1 MMKSKQQGLNRR
13 SFIGHGAVAAGVLT
27 GGVLNKA
34 MAAAKNEGSSAGPVV
49 ETASGKIRGSVVNKI
64 YAFRG
69 VPYGASTA
77 GEGRFMPPS
86 KPQPWTGVKD
96 TIELGIRSPQLPGG
110 EPPEV
115 VVMDRREPM
124 GEDCLMLN
132 VWTPSVR
139 GGKRPVILWLHGGG
153 YATGSAGF
161 IMYDGANF
169 ARRQDAVFV
178 GVNHR
183 LNVFGYLYLAGLG
196 GAKYAQ
202 SANIGQMDIIAALEW
217 VRDNISRFGGDP
229 NNVTICGQSGGG
241 GKVSN
246 LLAMPAAKG
255 LFHRA
260 IIQSGANLRSTTI
273 EDANKSTETFLAKL
287 NLRANQIDELQKM
300 PMQQLLDAMKGTQGL
315 RLAPVVDGKTL
326 PAHPFDPAAPEV
338 SANVPI
344 LLGSMETEDTFFA
357 GTPVDDMDDATLHQR
372 VKQALRSDDADADRM
387 IGVYRRVFSKIT
399 NIDVYLKMLADN
411 TRRANAI
418 ALADRKMALA
428 KAPAYLY
435 YFTWRSPIR
444 DGKMKAYHTL
454 EIPFAFDNVDEAKT
468 MTGDS
473 QERYPLQDRVSGAW
487 AAFARTGNPSHK
499 GLPNWPAYNAGQR
512 PTMILNTQ
520 CKAVNDP
527 HHEERLALASVK
539 RAGGAA

>member
-1 MMKSKQQGLNRR
+1 MKSKQQGIDRR
-13 SFIGHGAVAAGVLT
+13 SFIGRSAVAAGVLS

-49 ETASGKIRGSVVNKI
+49 ETVAGKIRGSVVNKI

-77 GEGRFMPPS
+77 GEGRFLPPS

-115 VVMDRREPM
+115 IVMDRREPM

-139 GGKRPVILWLHGGG
+139 GGKRPVIMWLHGGG

-169 ARRQDAVFV
+169 ARKQDAVFV

-260 IIQSGANLRSTTI
+260 IIQSGANLRSTEI

-300 PMQQLLDAMKGTQGL
+300 PTQQLLDAMKGTQGL

-499 GLPNWPAYNAGQR
+499 GLPNWPAYNAEQR

-520 CKAVNDP
+520 CKVVNDP

>member
-1 MMKSKQQGLNRR
+1 
-13 SFIGHGAVAAGVLT
+13 
-27 GGVLNKA
+27 
-34 MAAAKNEGSSAGPVV
+34 
-49 ETASGKIRGSVVNKI
+49 
-64 YAFRG
+64 
-69 VPYGASTA
+69 
-77 GEGRFMPPS
+77 
-86 KPQPWTGVKD
+86 
-96 TIELGIRSPQLPGG
+96 
-110 EPPEV
+110 
-115 VVMDRREPM
+115 
-124 GEDCLMLN
+124 
-132 VWTPSVR
+132 
-139 GGKRPVILWLHGGG
+139 
-153 YATGSAGF
+153 
-161 IMYDGANF
+161 MYDGANF
-169 ARRQDAVFV
+169 ARKQDAVFV

-260 IIQSGANLRSTTI
+260 IIQSGANLRSTEI

-357 GTPVDDMDDATLHQR
+357 GTPVDDMDDATLRQR

-387 IGVYRRVFSKIT
+387 IGVYRKVFSKIP

-454 EIPFAFDNVDEAKT
+454 EIPFAFDNVDEAKS
-468 MTGDS
+468 MTGDN

-487 AAFARTGNPSHK
+487 AAFARTGNPTHK

-520 CKAVNDP
+520 CKVVNDP

>member
-1 MMKSKQQGLNRR
+1 MKSKQQGLDRR
-13 SFIGHGAVAAGVLT
+13 SFMGRGAVAAGVLS

-77 GEGRFMPPS
+77 GEGRFMPPL

-115 VVMDRREPM
+115 IVMDRREPM

-169 ARRQDAVFV
+169 ARKQDAVFV

-273 EDANKSTETFLAKL
+273 EDANQSTETFLAKL
-287 NLRANQIDELQKM
+287 NLKANQIDELQKM
-300 PMQQLLDAMKGTQGL
+300 PMQQLLDAMKDTQGL

-468 MTGDS
+468 MTGDG

-499 GLPNWPAYNAGQR
+499 GLPNWPAYNAEQR

-520 CKAVNDP
+520 CKVVNDP

>member
-1 MMKSKQQGLNRR
+1 MKSKQQGLDRR
-13 SFIGHGAVAAGVLT
+13 SFIGRGAVAAGVLT
-27 GGVLNKA
+27 GGLFTKA
-34 MAAAKNEGSSAGPVV
+34 LAAAKNPGASAGLVV
-49 ETASGKIRGSVVNKI
+49 ETAYGKIRGSAVNKV

-69 VPYGASTA
+69 VPYGAPTA

-86 KPQPWTGVKD
+86 RPQPWTGVKD
-96 TIELGIRSPQLPGG
+96 TIELGLRSPQGPGG

-115 VVMDRREPM
+115 LPMDRREPM

-169 ARRQDAVFV
+169 ARKQDAVFV

-183 LNVFGYLYLAGLG
+183 LNVSGYLYLAGLG

-202 SANIGQMDIIAALEW
+202 SANIGQMDIVAALEW
-217 VRDNISRFGGDP
+217 VRDNIAHFGGDP

-241 GKVSN
+241 GKVSH

-260 IIQSGANLRSTTI
+260 IIQSGATLRGTEI
-273 EDANKSTETFLAKL
+273 EDANQSTETFLAKL
-287 NLRANQIDELQKM
+287 NLKASQIDELQKM
-300 PMQQLLDAMKGTQGL
+300 PMQQLLDAMRGAQGL
-315 RLAPVVDGKTL
+315 RLAPVVDGQTL
-326 PAHPFDPAAPEV
+326 PANPFDPSAPDV
-338 SANVPI
+338 SAGVPI
-344 LLGSMETEDTFFA
+344 LIGTVETEDAFMA
-357 GTPVDDMDDATLHQR
+357 GTPLDDMDDATLHQR
-372 VKQALRSDDADADRM
+372 VQQALRSDDADADRI
-387 IGVYRRVFSKIT
+387 IGVYRKVFPKIP

-418 ALADRKMALA
+418 TLADRKMALA
-428 KAPAYLY
+428 KAPAYVY
-435 YFTWRSPIR
+435 YFTWRSPVR
-444 DGKMKAYHTL
+444 GGKMKAYHTL

-468 MTGDS
+468 MTGDGAD
-473 QERYPLQDRVSGAW
+473 RYPLQDRVSGAW
-487 AAFARTGNPSHK
+487 AAFARTGNPSLK
-499 GLPNWPAYNAGQR
+499 GLQNWPAYNAEQR
-512 PTMILNTQ
+512 PTMILNTE
-520 CKAVNDP
+520 CKVANDP
-527 HHEERLALASVK
+527 HHEERLALAAVK
-539 RAGGAA
+539 RAGGAV

>member
-1 MMKSKQQGLNRR
+1 MKSKQQGLDRR
-13 SFIGHGAVAAGVLT
+13 SFMGRGAVAAGVLT

-34 MAAAKNEGSSAGPVV
+34 IAAAKNEGSSAGPVV
-49 ETASGKIRGSVVNKI
+49 ETVAGKIRGVVLNKI

-115 VVMDRREPM
+115 IVMDRREPM

-139 GGKRPVILWLHGGG
+139 GGSKRPVILWLHGGG

-169 ARRQDAVFV
+169 ARKQDAVFV

-260 IIQSGANLRSTTI
+260 IIQSGANLRSTEI

-338 SANVPI
+338 SAKVPI
-344 LLGSMETEDTFFA
+344 LLGTMETEDTFFA

-372 VKQALRSDDADADRM
+372 VKQALRSDDADADRT

-454 EIPFAFDNVDEAKT
+454 EIPFAFDNVDEAKS

-499 GLPNWPAYNAGQR
+499 GLPNWPAYNAEQR

-520 CKAVNDP
+520 CKVVNDP

>member
-1 MMKSKQQGLNRR
+1 MKSKPQGIDRR
-13 SFIGHGAVAAGVLT
+13 SFMGRGAVAAGVLT
-27 GGVLNKA
+27 GGVFTKA
-34 MAAAKNEGSSAGPVV
+34 VAAAKNEGASAGPVV
-49 ETASGKIRGSVVNKI
+49 ETAYGKIRGGVVNKI

-77 GEGRFMPPS
+77 GEGRFLPPS
-86 KPQPWTGVKD
+86 RPQPWTGVKD
-96 TIELGIRSPQLPGG
+96 TIELGIRSPQGPGG

-115 VVMDRREPM
+115 LVMDRREPM

-169 ARRQDAVFV
+169 ARKQDAVFV

-241 GKVSN
+241 GKVSH

-260 IIQSGANLRSTTI
+260 IIQSGATLRGTEI
-273 EDANKSTETFLAKL
+273 EDANQSTETFLAKL
-287 NLRANQIDELQKM
+287 NLKAGRIDELQKM
-300 PMQQLLDAMKGTQGL
+300 PMQQLLDAMRGAQGL

-326 PAHPFDPAAPEV
+326 PAHPFDPFAPEI
-338 SANVPI
+338 SANVPVLI
-344 LLGSMETEDTFFA
+344 GTVETEDAFFA
-357 GTPVDDMDDATLHQR
+357 ATPLDDMDDATLHQR
-372 VKQALRSDDADADRM
+372 IQQALRSDDADADRV
-387 IGVYRRVFSKIT
+387 IGVYRKVFPKIP

-411 TRRANAI
+411 TRRANAVT
-418 ALADRKMALA
+418 LADRKMALA

-435 YFTWRSPIR
+435 YFTWRSPVR
-444 DGKMKAYHTL
+444 GGKMKAYHTL
-454 EIPFAFDNVDEAKT
+454 EIPFAFANVDEAKT
-468 MTGDS
+468 MTGDG
-473 QERYPLQDRVSGAW
+473 QDRYLLQDRVSGAW

-499 GLPNWPAYNAGQR
+499 GLPNWPAYNAEQR
-512 PTMILNTQ
+512 PTMILNAE
-520 CKAVNDP
+520 CKVVNDP
-527 HHEERLALASVK
+527 HREERLALAAVK

>member
-1 MMKSKQQGLNRR
+1 MKSKEKGIDRR
-13 SFIGHGAVAAGVLT
+13 SFIGHGAVAASILR
-27 GGVLNKA
+27 GGVFNTA
-34 MAAAKNEGSSAGPVV
+34 MAAAKNEGSAAGPVV
-49 ETASGKIRGSVVNKI
+49 ETASGKIRGSSVNKI
-64 YAFRG
+64 YVFRG

-77 GEGRFMPPS
+77 GAGRFMPPA

-96 TIELGIRSPQLPGG
+96 TIELGIRSPQGPGG

-115 VVMDRREPM
+115 LPMDRHEPM
-124 GEDCLMLN
+124 GEDCLMVN

-139 GGKRPVILWLHGGG
+139 GGKRPVIVWLHGGG
-153 YATGSAGF
+153 YSTGSAGF

-169 ARRQDAVFV
+169 ARKQDAVFV

-202 SANIGQMDIIAALEW
+202 SANLGQMDIIAALEW

-260 IIQSGANLRSTTI
+260 IIQSGANLRSTEI

-287 NLRANQIDELQKM
+287 NLRANQVDELQKI

-315 RLAPVVDGKTL
+315 RTAPVVDGKTL
-326 PAHPFDPAAPEV
+326 PTHPFDPVAPEV
-338 SANVPI
+338 SASVPI
-344 LLGSMETEDTFFA
+344 LLGSMETEDTFFT

-387 IGVYRRVFSKIT
+387 IGVYRKVFSKIP

-418 ALADRKMALA
+418 ALADRKMGLG

-435 YFTWRSPIR
+435 YFTWRSPVR
-444 DGKMKAYHTL
+444 EGKMKAYHTL
-454 EIPFAFDNVDEAKT
+454 DIPFAFDNVDECKI
-468 MTGDS
+468 MTGDGA
-473 QERYPLQDRVSGAW
+473 ERYPLQDRVSGAW

-499 GLPNWPAYNAGQR
+499 GLPNWPAYNAERR
-512 PTMILNTQ
+512 PTMILNTE
-520 CKAVNDP
+520 CKVANDP
-527 HHEERLALASVK
+527 HHEERLALAAVK
-539 RAGGAA
+539 RVTGGPA

>member
-1 MMKSKQQGLNRR
+1 MKSKQKYDMNRR
-13 SFIGHGAVAAGVLT
+13 AFIGRGAVAAGVLS
-27 GGVLNKA
+27 GGVLSKA
-34 MAAAKNEGSSAGPVV
+34 VAAAKNEGASTGPVV
-49 ETASGKIRGSVVNKI
+49 ETASGKIRGSVMNKV

-77 GEGRFMPPS
+77 GESRFMPPAR
-86 KPQPWTGVKD
+86 PQPWTGVKD
-96 TIELGIRSPQLPGG
+96 TIELGFRSPQGPGG

-115 VVMDRREPM
+115 IVMDRHEPM

-169 ARRQDAVFV
+169 ARKQDAVFV

-202 SANIGQMDIIAALEW
+202 SSNIGQMDIIAALEW

-260 IIQSGANLRSTTI
+260 IIQSGANLRSTPV

-287 NLRANQIDELQKM
+287 NLKASQIDELQKM

-326 PAHPFDPAAPEV
+326 PAHPFDPAPEV
-338 SANVPI
+338 SANVPV
-344 LLGSMETEDTFFA
+344 LLGTMETEDTFFP
-357 GTPVDDMDDATLHQR
+357 GTPVDDMDDAMLHQR
-372 VKQALRSDDADADRM
+372 VKQALRSDDADADRV
-387 IGVYRRVFSKIT
+387 IGVYRTVFSKIP

-418 ALADRKMALA
+418 ALADRKMALG
-428 KAPAYLY
+428 KAPTYLY

-473 QERYPLQDRVSGAW
+473 PERYRLQDRVSGAW
-487 AAFARTGNPSHK
+487 AAFARSGNPTHK
-499 GLPNWPAYNAGQR
+499 GLPNWPAYNPDQR
-512 PTMILNTQ
+512 PTMILNTE
-520 CKAVNDP
+520 CKVANDP
-527 HHEERLALASVK
+527 HHEERLALEAVK
-539 RAGGAA
+539 RVGGPA

>member
-1 MMKSKQQGLNRR
+1 MKSKQQGLDRR
-13 SFIGHGAVAAGVLT
+13 SFIGHGAMAAGVLT

-34 MAAAKNEGSSAGPVV
+34 MAAAKNEGASAGPVV
-49 ETASGKIRGSVVNKI
+49 ETAAGKIRGSVVNKI

-77 GEGRFMPPS
+77 GQGRFMPPS

-115 VVMDRREPM
+115 IVMDRREPM

-153 YATGSAGF
+153 FATGSAGF

-260 IIQSGANLRSTTI
+260 IIQSGANLRSTEI
-273 EDANKSTETFLAKL
+273 EDANRSTETFLAKL
-287 NLRANQIDELQKM
+287 NLKANQIDELQNM

-454 EIPFAFDNVDEAKT
+454 EIPFAFDNVDEAKS

-499 GLPNWPAYNAGQR
+499 GLPNWPAYNAEQR

-520 CKAVNDP
+520 CKVVNDP

-539 RAGGAA
+539 RTGGAA

>member
-1 MMKSKQQGLNRR
+1 
-13 SFIGHGAVAAGVLT
+13 
-27 GGVLNKA
+27 
-34 MAAAKNEGSSAGPVV
+34 VV
-49 ETASGKIRGSVVNKI
+49 ETASGKIRGGVVNKI

-86 KPQPWTGVKD
+86 KPQPWTGVRD
-96 TIELGIRSPQLPGG
+96 TTELGIRSPQLPGG

-115 VVMDRREPM
+115 LVMDRREPM

-132 VWTPSVR
+132 VWTPGVR

-169 ARRQDAVFV
+169 ARKQDAVFV

-217 VRDNISRFGGDP
+217 VRDNIARFGGDP

-260 IIQSGANLRSTTI
+260 IIQSDATIRSTTL
-273 EDANKSTETFLAKL
+273 EDANQSTETFLAKL
-287 NLRANQIDELQKM
+287 NLKANQIDELQKM
-300 PMQQLLDAMKGTQGL
+300 PMQQLLDAMRGTQGL

-326 PAHPFDPAAPEV
+326 PAHPFDPAAPDV
-338 SANVPI
+338 SASVPI
-344 LLGSMETEDTFFA
+344 LLGTVETEDAFFA
-357 GTPVDDMDDATLHQR
+357 GTPLDDMDDAALRQR
-372 VKQALRSDDADADRM
+372 VKQALRSDDADADRV
-387 IGVYRRVFSKIT
+387 IGVYRKVFPKIP
-399 NIDVYLKMLADN
+399 NIDVYLKMLADSS
-411 TRRANAI
+411 RRANAL

-435 YFTWRSPIR
+435 YFTWRSPVR

-454 EIPFAFDNVDEAKT
+454 EIPFAFANVDEAKT

-473 QERYPLQDRVSGAW
+473 QDRYPLQDRVSGAW

-499 GLPNWPAYNAGQR
+499 GLPSWPAYNAEQR
-512 PTMILNTQ
+512 PTMILNTE
-520 CKAVNDP
+520 CKVANDP
-527 HHEERLALASVK
+527 HREERLALAAVK
-539 RAGGAA
+539 RAGGAV

>member
-1 MMKSKQQGLNRR
+1 MKSKQQGIDRR
-13 SFIGHGAVAAGVLT
+13 SFIGRGAVAAGVLT
-27 GGVLNKA
+27 GGVFTKA
-34 MAAAKNEGSSAGPVV
+34 LAAAKNPGASAGLVV
-49 ETASGKIRGSVVNKI
+49 ETAYGKIRGSAVNKV

-69 VPYGASTA
+69 VPYGAPTA

-86 KPQPWTGVKD
+86 RPQPWTGVKD
-96 TIELGIRSPQLPGG
+96 TIELGLRSPQGPGG

-115 VVMDRREPM
+115 LPMDRREPM

-169 ARRQDAVFV
+169 ARKQDAVFV

-217 VRDNISRFGGDP
+217 VRDNIARFGGDP

-241 GKVSN
+241 GKVSH
-246 LLAMPAAKG
+246 LLATPAAKG

-260 IIQSGANLRSTTI
+260 IIQSGATLRGTEI
-273 EDANKSTETFLAKL
+273 EDANQSTETFLAKL
-287 NLRANQIDELQKM
+287 NLKANQIDELQKM
-300 PMQQLLDAMKGTQGL
+300 PAQQLLDAMRGTQGL
-315 RLAPVVDGKTL
+315 RLAPVVDGQTL
-326 PAHPFDPAAPEV
+326 RAHPFDPSAPDV
-338 SANVPI
+338 SAGVPI
-344 LLGSMETEDTFFA
+344 LIGTVETEDAFMA
-357 GTPVDDMDDATLHQR
+357 GTPLDDMDDATLHQR
-372 VKQALRSDDADADRM
+372 VQQALRSDDADADRI
-387 IGVYRRVFSKIT
+387 IGVYRKVFPKIP

-418 ALADRKMALA
+418 TLADRKMALA
-428 KAPAYLY
+428 KAPAYVY
-435 YFTWRSPIR
+435 YFTWRSPVR
-444 DGKMKAYHTL
+444 GGKMKAYHTL

-468 MTGDS
+468 MTGDGAD
-473 QERYPLQDRVSGAW
+473 RYPLQDRVSGAW
-487 AAFARTGNPSHK
+487 AAFARSGNPSCK
-499 GLPNWPAYNAGQR
+499 GLPNWPAYNAEQR
-512 PTMILNTQ
+512 PTMILNTE
-520 CKAVNDP
+520 CKATNDP
-527 HHEERLALASVK
+527 HREERLALAAVK
-539 RAGGAA
+539 RAGGAV